1 MKKFIL
7 VLLLIS
13 ITSAGDEMGYY
24 FPKIE
29 AFNAGN
35 VDGLNTKGYVGAVFD
50 GEYVYFSP
58 YYNGAYHGNVL
69 RFHIFDKFKSASAW
83 DAYNA
88 GNIDG
93 LNTKGYTG
101 AVFDGRYI
109 YFSPYDNGD
118 EPHGIVLRYDTTKP
132 FKNASAWDSYDATY
146 TDGEDAM
153 GYLGPPAFDGR
164 YTYFSPYY
172 TDGTV
177 LRYDTESPFKSSSS
191 WVAYNHDNIDGLP
204 TKGYAGAV
212 FDGRYVYFCPYQR
225 EWGAVKH
232 GNLLRYDTEKPFK
245 LSSSWDAFN
254 LTTIHADLK
263 GFRGIAAD
271 EDYLYLAPYAKSRV
285 LRYKLGQPL
294 KSSSSYDHFDLSA
307 LYTYPRQYTGC
318 FFYAQF
324 VCFAPCGCD
333 LLGYDRNYPFNSAS
347 SWGLKNVLTT
357 DDLFCDGYQG
367 VIGDGV
373 YFYLV
378 PYRASPSSG
387 SQFYHGNILRLKKDP
402 CPNQSPPS
410 GPGSEVPSSYME
422 DDENSQISKT
432 SSRATAYGLIAGD
445 ACFCFKDYGPEA
457 FDINFSIDFEIR
469 LTDAYTD
476 LEGEPDEWTET
487 VDGALCL
494 SNTYGDLDDAYGT
507 NDLNVCLGWDWESD
521 EYGNG
526 NYTCYLQLFRWGAA
540 MDYMVINEDQ
550 TYYCRL
556 IRNGDSA
563 QLKVYS
569 NSSRTNLLD
578 TLTVGGFGTRK
589 WRYIYLIRS
598 GNEGGSDE
606 ISFWIQ
612 NVSVSA

>member
-1 MKKFIL
+1 
-7 VLLLIS
+7 
-13 ITSAGDEMGYY
+13 MGYY

-29 AFNAGN
+29 AFDAGS
-35 VDGLNTKGYVGAVFD
+35 VDGINTKGYIGAIFD

-93 LNTKGYTG
+93 LNTKGY
-101 AVFDGRYI
+101 
-109 YFSPYDNGD
+109 S
-118 EPHGIVLRYDTTKP
+118 
-132 FKNASAWDSYDATY
+132 
-146 TDGEDAM
+146 
-153 GYLGPPAFDGR
+153 
-164 YTYFSPYY
+164 
-172 TDGTV
+172 
-177 LRYDTESPFKSSSS
+177 
-191 WVAYNHDNIDGLP
+191 
-204 TKGYAGAV
+204 GAV
-212 FDGRYVYFCPYQR
+212 FDGRYVYFSPYKGGSSGVVLRFDTEMPFKNVSSWDAYNASSINGLTTKGYWGPPAFDGQYLYFSPYYDGSAYHGRVLRYDIEGRFKDSSSWAAFDAGSIDGLSTKGYQGAVFDGQYVYFCPYHS
-225 EWGAVKH
+225 GVDH
-232 GNLLRYDTEKPFK
+232 GNLLRYNTEKPFK
-245 LSSSWDAFN
+245 SASSWDAYN
-254 LTTIHADLK
+254 LTTINADLK
-263 GFRGIAAD
+263 GFRGLAAD

-285 LRYKLGQPL
+285 LRYDLGLPF
-294 KSSSSYDHFDLSA
+294 KNSSSYDHFDLSSI
-307 LYTYPRQYTGC
+307 YTYPRRYTGG

-324 VCFAPCGCD
+324 VCFAPYGCD
-333 LLGYDRNYPFNSAS
+333 LLGYDSNYPFNSSS
-347 SWGLKNVLTT
+347 SWGIKNVLNT
-357 DDLFCDGYQG
+357 DDLFCDGYYN
-367 VIGDGV
+367 VVGDGV

-378 PYRASPSSG
+378 PYRASHSSG
-387 SQFYHGNILRLKKDP
+387 SSFYHGNVLRLKKDP
-402 CPNQSPPS
+402 CPTQSPPS

-422 DDENSQISKT
+422 DDQYSQISKT
-432 SSRATAYGLIAGD
+432 SSKATAYGLIAGD

-457 FDINFSIDFEIR
+457 FDTNFSIDFEIR

-507 NDLNVCLGWDWESD
+507 NDLNVCLGWEWESD

-526 NYTCYLQLFRWGAA
+526 NYTYYLQLFRWGAA

-550 TYYCRL
+550 TYYCTL
-556 IRNGDSA
+556 VRNGNTA

-606 ISFWIQ
+606 TSFWIQ